1 MLYSRKSLQVIERW
15 SNQLSRARNNYHIM
29 DSSNRSAAK
38 PGVSVAPLSSIRAKA
53 KHTTFSRKVNGAG
66 KQMAETAG
74 EAKKRALTQQFLAS
88 QATIGL
94 TLPDLEDLLLQ
105 SHRGLVLLRDLP
117 SRRARQWK
125 EVADRCDALPPALAV
140 DNPTALDAQ
149 SEPQQT
155 EASVPSRWLRALLP
169 QLLTFQQQ
177 LAVTAHCALHRLPR
191 TVDLDRGR
199 TPTREESIAQQSAL
213 VKQRAHALAAHH
225 RLQHALSTS
234 QSPPDATE
242 AACEEDVNALLQF
255 THMQHQQAVV
265 LERFCLRLK
274 WLPTSHRFHLR
285 QRMLALVHQQDVKNN
300 PQSGTESHLHCPLF
314 ILTPQHF
321 AAELKSLTCKYSLSV
336 SDGDGDAGD
345 SQSLRKSVDEL
356 LASMLESPVIDQAG
370 STTDGLEM
378 ELESLLPSHTGSS
391 RWELLQRGYL
401 GDYQSD
407 ADTDR
412 VGERN
417 DFDLM
422 LANEWELLR
431 LNDLGYLRARLE
443 ALANAHM
450 DRAKVDVASSK
461 PMSIEN
467 SLVRVPRPQSGMAIR
482 SGKSSRLH
490 ENEDDDDE
498 GCHGPVETW
507 GPEMLYS
514 LYALRVHAC
523 RSRRRSLLRLLNY
536 FHFVQLTCRSRD
548 GGAASR
554 RRTRGLPR
562 ESGVPTPFD
571 LDGLNR
577 DVVRPLTVKRCEKT
591 GEYIVLGR
599 PSELEDG
606 EHEDSAVTRDREWIS
621 AAARCDLAVLEQQ
634 MLRIASVFIRKQECE
649 SLPSASKPHNGS
661 DPAAV
666 TVVVT
671 IDRMQVLRD
680 VYDCEVAF
688 QEAKLQLVE
697 TLLATGLQ
705 YAPSS
710 HDHVDL
716 GLSVMSEDQ
725 ADAFASILLPLLQR
739 RPLIDFSHAYFFES
753 YAAETIQLELQT
765 SLIRQ
770 IQKHF
775 DRLEWCP
782 YQQLKSSSEN
792 DLGDGQQQWTC
803 RQILGAQALARLYTQ
818 QDELLREAD
827 EKWFSPTSVGAYHA
841 LQHALLE
848 QTLVTWSLLVKVELP
863 DTPVQCLEVNADDIL
878 SGSGWLFALLP
889 QLVSDVCR
897 TLHDES
903 SATTAT
909 KSPCGL
915 VQWLAR
921 ALELQEWRRDL
932 ANSVY
937 EANLLERIH
946 RFQCDFVKHAASPD
960 VGAGAEQRRQLYF
973 FFDFASC
980 DRTKALQPLAM
991 ELEAPKRLPT
1001 LATSVLSH
1009 SALITESNDSRKT
1022 VSKWLESQLHRPV
1035 DEPDEANDDFK
1046 PSESWRRSM
1055 LLLQQRYA
1063 SFLEATARYQ
1073 DAIGSDVFE
1082 FAASYP
1088 YVCVSAPLPSTGD
1101 ENPRK
1106 ASVAMDISTVRTKYA
1121 PDIAEKMAD
1130 EMRTQCFPYW
1140 TALDALKSQLKE
1152 RFTTSSEPSDDL
1164 KVAFR
1169 SSPLVLD
1176 AAACSQYLET
1186 KGALPSQL
1194 IALNGH
1200 LKRLRNEKL
1209 LMQKL
1214 SASTRATCAFTSHST
1229 AAPDSARSLSI
1240 ELKDQE
1246 EGQPSGLITWLL
1258 VKLHQL
1264 KVDLQIHERPKVEPL
1279 LLTPASTYSPSSST
1293 SYHRAKLGSDAS
1305 ERGRSDGHGLLQTLP
1320 SFRYLLWTFATT
1332 HEWPRRDS
1340 ATAGVSGGAASAH
1353 AARLREQRRATL
1365 RALLSIFQ
1373 ELSYAVEL
1381 LRIRCGSR
1389 FTGLPLTQIG
1399 GQWHQQTSMSAREA
1413 LGDEVQAGFGRLERW
1428 QVRFHREIRRFLDQI
1443 ADKFSAGAVM
1453 TASDLF
1459 ATHPEQLQSQ
1469 QHATL
1474 MRQEI
1479 SDALQEANAYLVTSL
1494 RCATSFAVLQ
1504 TFRQDADAEL
1514 RRRRHHLLTF
1524 RSRLV
1529 TTAAITPPKAI
1540 RALVAAAERVFFGG
1554 VRPCDNEREWH
1565 AFSDALGKYEQQDS
1579 AYIIA
1584 LTRVLELH
1592 RVFIEENCRLRL
1604 RSEKAA
1610 QFTETDV
1617 EKRALGALEELWQR
1631 FQLSTWDSGSSG
1643 AAIGR
1648 SAGPG
1653 TRASPFSASKGI
1665 SYALRSLRMGGTA
1678 SIVQLSGT
1686 GVLILPPTSDVEEQL
1701 AFLRVSVELSW
1712 TNADLS
1718 ELNGQYESFLLRRK
1732 THREQVSASKI
1743 AVNKPSG
1750 TSQALA
1756 TPTASPTFASTLLAL
1771 SKYVHE
1777 AGSHGDST
1785 PVADADGNDALSVTN
1800 AEEQLVFVVPA
1811 LEMAQFLQTAASE
1824 CVDHNKQQSE
1834 LHEASMQQLHAHCRA
1849 LARDRQT
1856 LERQLTQSK
1865 LEERIRR
1872 EAFAVDHAYKLYFE
1886 VEALRKQLVV
1896 VQVRKDLDQQEL
1908 RCELGAEYDEKLRVM
1923 HVELLSKQHKFAEY
1937 RSVMQHELQLVIQ
1950 SAHSQFVDQLLDSP
1964 GSLLPLAT
1972 KTAVSNSL
1980 RGQQTVEQLKS
1991 ENVALKQVLLK
2002 LQACGDMQ
2010 QQTQTAS
2017 RERELLLTQRHAT
2030 AEALQRSQVEQLQL
2044 YTKQLEADLSQMS
2057 QEKTAFQVK
2066 WTSAKKQMEADA
2078 ARRREA
2084 KVRALSAS
2092 HVRSAADAGGP
2103 GGKIV
2108 AASARTSAPVPLEHA
2123 EESESDFEAAYER
2136 LLRPRTAASGT
2147 GSSAD
2152 DSSQALRRLETQH
2165 QNATRHYQNELRR
2178 LQTQLARES
2187 REKIA
2192 IAQQLTQLRSQDS
2205 RPSDQLPLVEQRPPP
2220 EPEPA
2225 GRKHHLQAPSSPR
2238 RAQSASARTPSR
2250 PSSVTADRMG
2260 TPRRFTTSFSPR
2272 ASLLRAQVTAGPGHQ
2287 PPVLSPC
2294 SNPSAASSRPGTA
2307 SGAATP
2313 PTRKYQVVQ
2322 RDTNALVGGI
2332 TGAPN
2337 AFSVREPLPYR

>member
-1 MLYSRKSLQVIERW
+1 MASDAPL
-15 SNQLSRARNNYHIM
+15 RNNFSLEWQEFLGYALKIKQQAG
-29 DSSNRSAAK
+29 DAGS
-38 PGVSVAPLSSIRAKA
+38 LS
-53 KHTTFSRKVNGAG
+53 
-66 KQMAETAG
+66 G
-74 EAKKRALTQQFLAS
+74 ER
-88 QATIGL
+88 
-94 TLPDLEDLLLQ
+94 DLEDLLLQ
-105 SHRGLVLLRDLP
+105 SHGGLVLLRDLP
-117 SRRARQWK
+117 NRRARQWK
-125 EVADRCDALPPALAV
+125 EVTDRYDDLPPALAV
-140 DNPTALDAQ
+140 DNSTALEAQ
-149 SEPQQT
+149 SEQQQT
-155 EASVPSRWLRALLP
+155 EASVPSRWLRGLLP
-169 QLLTFQQQ
+169 QLLIFQQQ
-177 LAVTAHCALHRLPR
+177 LAVTAHCALHRLPL

-199 TPTREESIAQQSAL
+199 TLTREEAVAKQSAL
-213 VKQRAHALAAHH
+213 AKQRAHALTAHH
-225 RLQHALSTS
+225 RLQHALSAS
-234 QSPPDATE
+234 QSPPDTTE
-242 AACEEDVNALLQF
+242 TVCVEDVNALLQF
-255 THMQHQQAVV
+255 THLQHQQAVV

-321 AAELKSLTCKYSLSV
+321 AAELKSLTYKYSLSV
-336 SDGDGDAGD
+336 PDGYDTGA
-345 SQSLRKSVDEL
+345 SQSLKKSVDEL
-356 LASMLESPVIDQAG
+356 LASTLELPVTDQAG
-370 STTDGLEM
+370 CTNDGPEM

-407 ADTDR
+407 VDTDR
-412 VGERN
+412 TGERN

-450 DRAKVDVASSK
+450 DRAKVDVANSK
-461 PMSIEN
+461 AMSIEN
-467 SLVRVPRPQSGMAIR
+467 SLVRVPRPQSGMPVR

-490 ENEDDDDE
+490 ENDEDDGG
-498 GCHGPVETW
+498 GCHVPVETW
-507 GPEMLYS
+507 DPETLYS
-514 LYALRVHAC
+514 LYALRVHEC
-523 RSRRRSLLRLLNY
+523 RSKRRSLLRLLNY
-536 FHFVQLTCRSRD
+536 FHFVQLTLRRKD
-548 GGAASR
+548 GGTDSR

-562 ESGVPTPFD
+562 ESGVPTPLD
-571 LDGLNR
+571 LDGLSR
-577 DVVRPLTVKRCEKT
+577 DMVRSLTVKRCEKT

-599 PSELEDG
+599 SPELRDG
-606 EHEDSAVTRDREWIS
+606 EHEGSAVARDHEWIS
-621 AAARCDLAVLEQQ
+621 AAARRDLEVLEQQ
-634 MLRIASVFIRKQECE
+634 MLRIATVFIRKQEYE
-649 SLPSASKPHNGS
+649 TFPSSSKPHNGS

-666 TVVVT
+666 TVVAI

-705 YAPSS
+705 YAPSG

-716 GLSVMSEDQ
+716 GFSVIAEDQ
-725 ADAFASILLPLLQR
+725 TDAFASILLPQLR
-739 RPLIDFSHAYFFES
+739 HRPLIDFSHAYFFES

-770 IQKHF
+770 IQQHF

-782 YQQLKSSSEN
+782 YQQLTSSSGD
-792 DLGDGQQQWTC
+792 DLGDDQQQWTC

-827 EKWFSPTSVGAYHA
+827 EKWFSPTSIGAYHA

-863 DTPVQCLEVNADDIL
+863 DSPVRCLEVNAGDLL
-878 SGSGWLFALLP
+878 SGSGWLLVLLP
-889 QLVSDVCR
+889 QLISDVCR
-897 TLHDES
+897 MLHDES
-903 SATTAT
+903 SATTAAT
-909 KSPCGL
+909 SPCSL
-915 VQWLAR
+915 VEWLAR
-921 ALELQEWRRDL
+921 ALELQEWRRNF
-932 ANSVY
+932 ASSVY

-946 RFQCDFVKHAASPD
+946 HFQCDFVKHAASPD
-960 VGAGAEQRRQLYF
+960 VGAGAEQVRQLYF

-980 DRTKALQPLAM
+980 GRTKALQPLAM

-1009 SALITESNDSRKT
+1009 SVLIMESHDSRKP

-1035 DEPDEANDDFK
+1035 DEPDETSDDFK
-1046 PSESWRRSM
+1046 PSESWRRSV
-1055 LLLQQRYA
+1055 LLLQRRYA
-1063 SFLEATARYQ
+1063 SFLEATVRYQ

-1088 YVCVSAPLPSTGD
+1088 YVCLSAPLSSIGD

-1106 ASVAMDISTVRTKYA
+1106 ASATMDINTVRTKYA
-1121 PDIAEKMAD
+1121 PDIAEKMTD

-1152 RFTTSSEPSDDL
+1152 RFTASSESSDDL
-1164 KVAFR
+1164 KAAFR

-1176 AAACSQYLET
+1176 AAACGQYLET

-1194 IALNGH
+1194 TALNGH

-1214 SASTRATCAFTSHST
+1214 GASTRAACAFTSHST
-1229 AAPDSARSLSI
+1229 TASDSARSLSI
-1240 ELKDQE
+1240 ESKDQE
-1246 EGQPSGLITWLL
+1246 EGQPSGLTTWLL

-1264 KVDLQIHERPKVEPL
+1264 QVDLQIHERPKVEPL
-1279 LLTPASTYSPSSST
+1279 LLTPASMYSPSSST
-1293 SYHRAKLGSDAS
+1293 SYQRVKLGSGVL
-1305 ERGRSDGHGLLQTLP
+1305 EGGRSDGHGLLQMLP
-1320 SFRYLLWTFATT
+1320 SFRYLLRTFATT

-1340 ATAGVSGGAASAH
+1340 ATAGGVASAH

-1365 RALLSIFQ
+1365 RALLSLFQ

-1389 FTGLPLTQIG
+1389 FTGLPQTQIG

-1443 ADKFSAGAVM
+1443 ADKFSVGAVM
-1453 TASDLF
+1453 TANDLF

-1504 TFRQDADAEL
+1504 TFRQDADAVM
-1514 RRRRHHLLTF
+1514 RRRRHHLLAF

-1529 TTAAITPPKAI
+1529 TTAAITPPKAM
-1540 RALVAAAERVFFGG
+1540 RALVAAAERAFFGD
-1554 VRPCDNEREWH
+1554 VRPYDNEREWH

-1579 AYIIA
+1579 TYIIA

-1592 RVFIEENCRLRL
+1592 RVYIEENCRLRL
-1604 RSEKAA
+1604 RSEKTA
-1610 QFTETDV
+1610 QLTETGV
-1617 EKRALGALEELWQR
+1617 EKRALGALEALWQR
-1631 FQLSTWDSGSSG
+1631 FQLSTWDSVSSG

-1653 TRASPFSASKGI
+1653 TSDRLLGVSPFSASKGI

-1678 SIVQLSGT
+1678 SIAQLSST
-1686 GVLILPPTSDVEEQL
+1686 GVLVLPPASDVEEQL
-1701 AFLRVSVELSW
+1701 AFLRVSIELSW
-1712 TNADLS
+1712 ANADLS
-1718 ELNGQYESFLLRRK
+1718 ELNGQYESFLLHRK

-1743 AVNKPSG
+1743 AAKKPSG

-1756 TPTASPTFASTLLAL
+1756 APTPTSPTFASTLLAL

-1777 AGSHGDST
+1777 AGSHGDS
-1785 PVADADGNDALSVTN
+1785 PPLADADGNDALSVTN
-1800 AEEQLVFVVPA
+1800 AEEQPVFVVPA
-1811 LEMAQFLQTAASE
+1811 LEMAQLLQAAASE
-1824 CVDHNKQQSE
+1824 CIDHNKQQSE
-1834 LHEASMQQLHAHCRA
+1834 LHELSMQQLHAHCRA

-1908 RCELGAEYDEKLRVM
+1908 RCELGAEYDEKLRAM
-1923 HVELLSKQHKFAEY
+1923 HMELLSKQHKFAEY
-1937 RSVMQHELQLVIQ
+1937 RSVMQHELQLVMQ

-1964 GSLLPLAT
+1964 GSLLPMAT
-1972 KTAVSNSL
+1972 KTSVSNSL

-1991 ENVALKQVLLK
+1991 ENVALKQALLK

-2017 RERELLLTQRHAT
+2017 REREHLLTQRHVT

-2044 YTKQLEADLSQMS
+2044 YAKQLEADLSRMS

-2066 WTSAKKQMEADA
+2066 WTSAQKQMEADA
-2078 ARRREA
+2078 SRRREA
-2084 KVRALSAS
+2084 KVHALSAS
-2092 HVRSAADAGGP
+2092 HARSAADAGGP
-2103 GGKIV
+2103 DGEIV
-2108 AASARTSAPVPLEHA
+2108 AASAKTSAPVPLEHA
-2123 EESESDFEAAYER
+2123 EETESAFEATYER

-2147 GSSAD
+2147 GNAAD
-2152 DSSQALRRLETQH
+2152 DNSQALRRLETQH

-2205 RPSDQLPLVEQRPPP
+2205 RPSDQLPLVEQRPPS

-2238 RAQSASARTPSR
+2238 RVQSASARTPSR
-2250 PSSVTADRMG
+2250 PPRVTADRMG
-2260 TPRRFTTSFSPR
+2260 TPRRPTTSFSPR

-2294 SNPSAASSRPGTA
+2294 PNPSAASSRPGTA
-2307 SGAATP
+2307 SGAPTP

-2332 TGAPN
+2332 TGATN
-2337 AFSVREPLPYR
+2337 ALSVREPLPYR